1 MNLNSEKTVS
11 EPGQIDTRTQ
21 ILEAA
26 GAVFASVGF
35 RDATVREICH
45 RAGVNIAAVN
55 YHFGDKETLYR
66 EVLRYSQ
73 TLAFT
78 QYPPLLEV
86 SPEAPPEERL
96 RAFLHSWLLR
106 TFSPGAIAWH
116 GQLISREMVDPT
128 GVLDEIVRDKIHP
141 LSVQLR
147 GIVGE
152 ILGRPPGDEAVRLCT
167 LSIVGQC
174 VFYHHCRPVL
184 TRLFPQQPPLDT
196 LGTER
201 LADHITRFSLAAMR
215 HLAAPATV

>member
-1 MNLNSEKTVS
+1 MNLNSVS
-11 EPGQIDTRTQ
+11 PATEPAQVATRTQ

-35 RDATVREICH
+35 RDATVREICA

-73 TLAFT
+73 AEAFT
-78 QYPPLLEV
+78 QYPPLLNV
-86 SPEAPPEERL
+86 SPAAPAEARL

-106 TFSPGAIAWH
+106 TFSSGATAWH

-128 GVLDEIVRDKIHP
+128 GALDEIVRDKIQP
-141 LSVQLR
+141 MSLQLR

-152 ILGRPPGDEAVRLCT
+152 ILGLPPGDEQVRLCT

-215 HLAAPATV
+215 HLTDPATT